1 MTRPRGYLA
10 DYNPRAKTRALLD
23 QVQVVI
29 DQYAAELPLTL
40 RQIFYRLVGTV
51 GYQKDEKAYGRLGDA
66 VANFRRAG
74 LLPFE
79 VIRDDGAVELRPLEF
94 ASPEEILARAEE
106 LAAEGQGVRLAG
118 QPRWVELWCEAEG
131 MKEQLARVAHP
142 YGITVYPSGGFD
154 SLTVKREA
162 AERIVDRDVPTKI
175 LHVGDFDP
183 SGETLFTALSEDIGA
198 FVEADGGEVE
208 FKRIA
213 VTPAQIAEHNLPG
226 SPPKQSSHSA
236 NWRADD
242 DAVQAEAL
250 PPDVLAAEVRSAI
263 EAEVDLEL
271 LEDAKSGEA
280 GNRQEFDE
288 MLRRLRGE
296 A

>member
-1 MTRPRGYLA
+1 MTRPRGYIA
-10 DYNPRAKTRALLD
+10 DYNPRAKTRALGE

-29 DQYAAELPLTL
+29 TQYAAELPLTL

-51 GYQKDEKAYGRLGDA
+51 DYPKDEKAYGRLGDA

-79 VIRDDGAVELRPLEF
+79 VIRDDGAVELPPLEF
-94 ASPEEILARAEE
+94 ASPEEILAMAED
-106 LAAEGQGVRLAG
+106 LAAKGQGVRLAG
-118 QPRWVELWCEAEG
+118 QPRWIEVWCEAEG
-131 MKEQLARVAHP
+131 MAPQLARVAHP

-162 AERIVDRDVPTKI
+162 AERIVGRDVPTKI

-213 VTPAQIAEHNLPG
+213 VTPDQISEYNLPG
-226 SPPKQSSHSA
+226 SPPKVSSHSA

-263 EAEVDLEL
+263 EDELDLNL
-271 LEDAKSGEA
+271 LEVAKSGEA
-280 GNRQEFDE
+280 GNREEFDE
-288 MLRRLRGE
+288 MMRRLRGE